1 MSNTKKKIAIIVDS
15 SSNLDPTTLKEKNI
29 NIIPLLISFEDRT
42 EIEDTTS
49 DIKKSNFYARVK
61 NGEYTKTSQ
70 SSPGKLMSLWRK
82 LLAERNDEIIFI
94 PIAKGLSGQYQNAY
108 MLSQEN
114 EFKNRVHIIDT
125 NGAAT
130 FNSTLAIKASEIVAN
145 GGNINDI
152 NKMVTQVK
160 KDSLIY
166 IIPEDISRL
175 SKGGRA
181 KSVVASLIS
190 LIRVKVIIKFGE
202 ISEKS
207 GIARTLNNAI
217 ESVITKIKEFIKN
230 ENYILEILTSQCDKK
245 ITTIINKIITNHPEL
260 KIKKKFLPNCFVS
273 HAGVNSVGIIV
284 VKQ

>member
-1 MSNTKKKIAIIVDS
+1 MSNANKKIAIIVDS
-15 SSNLDPTTLKEKNI
+15 SSNLDLTTLKEKNI
-29 NIIPLLISFEDRT
+29 NIIPLLISFEDGT
-42 EIEDTTS
+42 EIEDTIS

-61 NGEYTKTSQ
+61 SGEYTKTSQ
-70 SSPGKLMSLWRK
+70 SSPGKLINLWRK
-82 LLAERNDEIIFI
+82 LLTEGNDEIIFI

-108 MLSQEN
+108 ILSQEI

-130 FNSTLAIKASEIVAN
+130 FNSTLAIKASEIIAN
-145 GGNINDI
+145 GGNISDI
-152 NKMVTQVK
+152 NKMVTQLK
-160 KDSLIY
+160 KNSLIY
-166 IIPEDISRL
+166 IIPQDISRL

-245 ITTIINKIITNHPEL
+245 VTTIINKIITTHPEL
-260 KIKKKFLPNCFVS
+260 KIKKAFLPNCFVS